1 MARMAESLL
10 PSASIFFAIMVL
22 LLSDLSCVLFYLRSA
37 SSYISPL
44 GLIPADAGVGDTLA
58 VNSAVGLLV
67 AVLDV
72 GLDHKSLDQVQ
83 DIVRVARAVKD
94 LLCNARLLVP
104 LLAGV

>member
-1 MARMAESLL
+1 MCIRDSHGAAPFRF
-10 PSASIFFAIMVL
+10 IVCVVL
-22 LLSDLSCVLFYLRSA
+22 SEVCQLVYKS
-37 SSYISPL
+37 L